1 MLATPVAAQS
11 QYRSGPRP
19 INLGRDVRPVLA
31 LLNVSFGP
39 VRDSQGR
46 AVADRFSLSQ
56 SAPFARRLGMVS
68 RGFIPGFV
76 WEESGQIVG
85 NVTLLESPIH
95 GRYLVA
101 NVAVHPDYRR
111 RGIARGLMQEALA
124 HIQSW
129 KGRQIFLQVESD
141 NAAAIELY
149 HSLAFNEVGGVG
161 RWQGSM
167 NTLRFSPV
175 LEEALGPPP
184 RLLRRREWKAAR
196 QLDRIG
202 FDPDLNWPGP
212 PPADYYKTG
221 LWQRAADLLNGRRQE
236 TWVFDSRPDQGSH
249 LIGLADIVSDWN
261 RPHNLRLCI
270 APPFRGRLDGSLLRL
285 AVSRLRRIRSGS
297 VWLNYPAADLT
308 MTAHLEQSNFKLRRS
323 LTVMRKNLRFTDSKN
338 HPA

>member
-1 MLATPVAAQS
+1 MLATPVAAQR

-39 VRDSQGR
+39 VRDRQGR

-56 SAPFARRLGMVS
+56 SAPFARRLGMVK

-85 NVTLLESPIH
+85 NVTLLESPIR

-111 RGIARGLMQEALA
+111 RGIARGLMHEALA

-129 KGRQIFLQVESD
+129 HGRQVFLQVESD
-141 NAAAIELY
+141 NKAAIDLY
-149 HSLAFNEVGGVG
+149 RSMAFDEAGGVC

-167 NTLRFSPV
+167 NTLRLGPPA
-175 LEEALGPPP
+175 EEDLGPPP
-184 RLLRRREWKAAR
+184 RLLRGREWREAR

-202 FDPDLNWPGP
+202 FDPDLNWPAP

-221 LWQRAADLLNGRRQE
+221 LWQRAGDLLNGRRQE
-236 TWVFDSRPDQGSH
+236 TWVFESRPDQGSH
-249 LIGLADIVSDWN
+249 LIGLADIVSEWN

-285 AVSRLRRIRSGS
+285 AVGRLRRFRGGF

-308 MTAHLEQSNFKLRRS
+308 MTALLEASNFKLRRS
-323 LTVMRKNLRFTDSKN
+323 LTVMRKNLRYTEAPVKQD
-338 HPA
+338 

>member
-1 MLATPVAAQS
+1 MLAAPVAVQR
-11 QYRSGPRP
+11 QYSSGPRP

-56 SAPFARRLGMVS
+56 SAPFARRLSMVS

-85 NVTLLESPIH
+85 NVTLLESPIR

-101 NVAVHPDYRR
+101 NVAVHPDFRR
-111 RGIARGLMQEALA
+111 RGIARGLMHEALG

-129 KGRQIFLQVESD
+129 NGRQVFLQVESD
-141 NAAAIELY
+141 NEAGIELY
-149 HSLAFNEVGGVG
+149 LSLAFSELGAIH
-161 RWQGSM
+161 RWQGYMSR
-167 NTLRFSPV
+167 LRFSSTQQTI
-175 LEEALGPPP
+175 GPPP
-184 RLLRRREWKAAR
+184 RLLRRREWREAR

-202 FDPDLNWPGP
+202 FEPNLNWPAP

-221 LWQRAADLLNGRRQE
+221 LLQRASDLLNGRRQE
-236 TWVFDSRPDQGSH
+236 TWVLESERDQGSD
-249 LIGLADIVSDWN
+249 LIGLADIVSEWN

-270 APPFRGRLDGSLLRL
+270 APPFRGRLDESLLKL
-285 AVSRLRRIRSGS
+285 AVSRLRRFRNGN
-297 VWLNYPAADLT
+297 VWLNYPAADGT
-308 MTAHLEQSNFKLRRS
+308 MKTLLEASNFQLRRS
-323 LTVMRKNLRFTDSKN
+323 LTVMRKNMHFTETRVN
-338 HPA
+338 QE